1 MATKINLRSPFYIKA
16 QDDDLASATL
26 KLYIYTGDLST
37 SISSPQYTISKS
49 ELGGNNY
56 VVFEISE
63 LVRDYLDIEF
73 DGNYNSQAVWIRYEL
88 DIKNSFLTIPIY
100 SEADL
105 LLGVDGYG
113 YFEEGAFAQTN
124 LLSGIDQLNDTNYW
138 TKQNNIAAV
147 ENYADTFITGEQKAT
162 QLGATTTTFA
172 SNGIQSQSINT
183 SGRKTFSI
191 YAKRENANF
200 VALQYLKGT
209 SQPSFQFFD
218 LLNGKTGT
226 SFSFSTNFLDARIYD
241 YGNDWY
247 KCEVDFDVDGS
258 DTAKFSIYVART
270 DNDFDTKFFDTI
282 IVFNP
287 RLEDAKKYINRDTLL
302 QSNKTVFRL
311 NDYNVRVP
319 IYTEK
324 TTSIAYRYQGETKRS
339 QTISSS
345 VNTSGQ
351 IDYVTASGN
360 DNVDTYGQ
368 RVLADGGTL
377 EQSPLLD
384 EFLDTT
390 DIGIVDELYVSS
402 DKSTD
407 IIKIKTFE
415 CSKYEPIKVTFVN
428 KFGALQDIFF
438 TLKSIESTN
447 VKSESYKRSVF
458 NQDTL
463 SYNTSQ
469 HQNQLFH
476 TNANDK
482 IVVNTDYLND
492 DYNEVIEQL
501 MISEQTWMTRITN
514 DEELVLPVVPSTKSV
529 TYKTSLND
537 KLVQYTVEFDM
548 AFDKINN
555 IR

>member
-16 QDDDLASATL
+16 QDSDLASATL
-26 KLYIYTGDLST
+26 NLYIYTGTLNT
-37 SISSPQYTISKS
+37 GKPATAQYTITKS
-49 ELGGNNY
+49 EISTNNY
-56 VVFEISE
+56 VIFEIAE

-73 DGNYNSQAVWIRYEL
+73 DAEYNSQCVWVYYEL
-88 DIKNSFLTIPIY
+88 DIINSAGTTLF
-100 SEADL
+100 SDADL

-138 TKQNNIAAV
+138 TKQNNIAVV
-147 ENYADTFITGEQKAT
+147 ENDDDTFITGEIKAT
-162 QLGATTTTFA
+162 QLGATTSTFA
-172 SNGIQSQSINT
+172 SNAIQSQSINT
-183 SGRKTFSI
+183 SGKKTFSI
-191 YAKRENANF
+191 YAKRENADF
-200 VALQYLKGT
+200 VVLQYLKGT

-258 DTAKFSIYVART
+258 DTAKFSIYVARA

-287 RLEDAKKYINRDTLL
+287 RLEDVKKYINRDTLL

-319 IYTEK
+319 IYTEN

-345 VNTSGQ
+345 VNTNGQ

-360 DNVDTYGQ
+360 DNVDTYEQ
-368 RVLADGGTL
+368 RVLADGGIL

-402 DKSTD
+402 DKRTD

-438 TLKSIESTN
+438 TLKSTESLNTTGETYKAN
-447 VKSESYKRSVF
+447 VMNFNALTYDTYKPQVAQYNKMGKESI
-458 NQDTL
+458 TL
-463 SYNTSQ
+463 
-469 HQNQLFH
+469 
-476 TNANDK
+476 
-482 IVVNTDYLND
+482 NTDYISEE
-492 DYNEVIEQL
+492 YNEVIKQL
-501 MISEQTWMTRITN
+501 MMSEQVWLTKLT
-514 DEELVLPVVPSTKSV
+514 DEQLVLPIIPKTQSV

-537 KLVQYTVEFDM
+537 RLVQYTIDFDY
-548 AFDKINN
+548 AFDKINTV
-555 IR
+555 R